1 MRILETAL
9 LLVIVVAST
18 SGELCITR
26 AMKVTGEIKDFRLPE
41 LVRVFV
47 RALQV
52 GWMWIG
58 LALMGTGFFAMLTL
72 LSMENVSFV
81 VPATALSYSVGAYGG
96 RLFLG
101 ERVSP
106 IRWVGVI
113 LVCIGVTLVWQGRG

>member
-1 MRILETAL
+1 VRVLETAL
-9 LLVIVVAST
+9 LLLIVVAST

-26 AMKVTGEIKDFRLPE
+26 AMKVTGEVKDFRLPE

-81 VPATALSYSVGAYGG
+81 VPAMALSYSVGAYGG

-101 ERVSP
+101 ERVSHM
-106 IRWVGVI
+106 RWVGVI
-113 LVCIGVTLVWQGRG
+113 LVCVGVTLVWQGRG